1 MANSSKE
8 PTLIAGG
15 FAVDDR
21 GQVSFVNG
29 FAFDPVQRFYIVE
42 NFSTQVV
49 RGFHGHLNEEKFVI
63 VVSGA
68 AIIAAVRFGDP
79 LNPNRDAKPHR
90 FVLSDRQPQI
100 LHVPA
105 GYANG
110 FRPLEPRTKIMFFS
124 TATLEES
131 AKDDYRFPYDHWG
144 KDVWEVDFR

>member
-1 MANSSKE
+1 MANSPKE

-29 FAFDPVQRFYIVE
+29 FAFDSVRRFYLVE

-49 RGFHGHLNEEKFVI
+49 RAFHGHVNEEKFVF
-63 VVSGA
+63 VVCGA
-68 AIIAAVRFGDP
+68 AIVAAVQFDDP
-79 LNPNRDAKPHR
+79 LNPNRDAKPYR

-110 FRPLEPRTKIMFFS
+110 FRPLEPRTRIMFFS
-124 TATLEES
+124 TATMGES
-131 AKDDYRFPYDHWG
+131 GKDDYRFPYDHWG
-144 KDVWEVDFR
+144 KDVWEAEFR

>member
-1 MANSSKE
+1 MVNSPKE

-29 FAFDPVQRFYIVE
+29 FAFDPIRRFYLVE
-42 NFSTQVV
+42 NFSTEVV
-49 RGFHGHLNEEKFVI
+49 RAFHGHLKEEKFVL
-63 VVSGA
+63 VVSGSA
-68 AIIAAVRFGDP
+68 VVAAVRFDDP
-79 LNPNRDAKPHR
+79 LNPNRDAKPQR
-90 FVLSDRQPQI
+90 FVLSDRQPKI
-100 LHVPA
+100 LFIPA

-110 FRPLEPRTKIMFFS
+110 FRTLEPRTRIMFFS

-144 KDVWEVDFR
+144 KDVWKVEFR

>member
-1 MANSSKE
+1 MGNSPKE

-15 FAVDDR
+15 LAVDDR

-29 FAFDPVQRFYIVE
+29 FAFEPIRRLYTVE

-49 RGFHGHLNEEKFVI
+49 RAFHGHVNEEKFVF

-68 AIIAAVRFGDP
+68 AIVAAVRFEDP

-90 FVLSDRQPQI
+90 FVLSDRKPQV

-110 FRPLEPRTKIMFFS
+110 FRPLEPGTRIMFFS

-131 AKDDYRFPYDHWG
+131 VKDDYRFPHDHWG
-144 KDVWEVDFR
+144 KDVWQVDFR

>member
-1 MANSSKE
+1 MVNSPKE

-29 FAFDPVQRFYIVE
+29 FAFDSIRRFYLVE
-42 NFSTQVV
+42 NFSTEVV
-49 RGFHGHLNEEKFVI
+49 RAFHGHLNEGKFAF
-63 VVSGA
+63 VVSGS
-68 AIIAAVRFGDP
+68 AVVAVVPID
-79 LNPNRDAKPHR
+79 NPVNPSRDAKPQR
-90 FVLSDRQPQI
+90 FVLSDRQPKI
-100 LHVPA
+100 LFIPA

-110 FRPLEPRTKIMFFS
+110 FRTLEPRTRIMFFS

-144 KDVWEVDFR
+144 KDVWEVEFR

>member
-1 MANSSKE
+1 MANSPKE
-8 PTLIAGG
+8 PALIAGG

-29 FAFDPVQRFYIVE
+29 FVFDAVRRFYLVE

-49 RGFHGHLNEEKFVI
+49 RAFHGHLKEEKYVFV
-63 VVSGA
+63 VRGA
-68 AIIAAVRFGDP
+68 AIVAAVRFEDP
-79 LNPNRDAKPHR
+79 LHPNRDAKPHR

-110 FRPLEPRTKIMFFS
+110 FRPLESGTRIVFFS
-124 TATLEES
+124 TAS
-131 AKDDYRFPYDHWG
+131 VGDSVKDDYRFPYDHWG
-144 KDVWEVDFR
+144 KEVWEVEFR

>member
-1 MANSSKE
+1 MVNSPKE

-29 FAFDPVQRFYIVE
+29 FAFDSIRRFYLVE
-42 NFSTQVV
+42 NFSTEVV
-49 RGFHGHLNEEKFVI
+49 RAFHGHLKEEKFVL
-63 VVSGA
+63 VVSGSA
-68 AIIAAVRFGDP
+68 VVAAVRFDDP
-79 LNPNRDAKPHR
+79 LNPNRDAKPQR
-90 FVLSDRQPQI
+90 FVLSDRQPKI
-100 LHVPA
+100 LFIPA

-110 FRPLEPRTKIMFFS
+110 FRTLEPRTRIMFFS

-144 KDVWEVDFR
+144 KDVWKVEFR

>member
-1 MANSSKE
+1 MANSPE
-8 PTLIAGG
+8 VPTILKGG
-15 FAVDDR
+15 LAVDDR

-29 FAFDPVQRFYIVE
+29 FSLANIQRFYMVE
-42 NFSTQVV
+42 NFSTKVV
-49 RGFHGHLNEEKFVI
+49 RAFHGHLKEGKFVL

-68 AIIAAVRFGDP
+68 AIVAAVQFDDP
-79 LNPNRDAKPHR
+79 AKPNRDAKPHR

-110 FRPLEPRTKIMFFS
+110 FRPLEYKTKILFFS
-124 TATLEES
+124 TATLEDS

-144 KDVWEVDFR
+144 TDVWDVEFR